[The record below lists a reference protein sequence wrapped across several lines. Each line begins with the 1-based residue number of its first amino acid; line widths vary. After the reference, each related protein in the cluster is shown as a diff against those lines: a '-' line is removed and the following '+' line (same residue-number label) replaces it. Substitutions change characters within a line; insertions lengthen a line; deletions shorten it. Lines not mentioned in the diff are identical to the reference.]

1 MNPIDQIKLC
11 IESDKNFVLQ
21 GGAGSGKTE
30 ALKQVLDFISETYPD
45 KNIVCI
51 THTNLAADEIASR
64 VECNYTISTIH
75 SFLNNLIKD
84 FKLNIHQVISQLFKL
99 DTVKRLTQKDFSD
112 EKLLKIAEHD
122 NYKKT
127 YIKYA
132 KLLFKVSGA
141 SIKKV
146 VGKTDYEKQQDI
158 YNIELNSQ
166 IEDINVLITTKISE
180 QDYRKITYNETPFDS
195 LKDLSYGHDGLLKV
209 TSLLFS
215 KYPLLPRV
223 VQDKFDCIFI
233 DEFQDTHPDII
244 DIFLNKLDES
254 KNTTIG
260 LFGDSMQG
268 IYEDG
273 IGDVDLYISN
283 KSLLKIPKLD
293 NFRCSEQ
300 VIDYLNYNRVPIDNL
315 KQDIALKS
323 LNGVP
328 ELLLE
333 RQGSVKV
340 YYSIYP
346 SKRPNTFSNNEDKDE
361 YQNTLMTLIENAE
374 VGNPSFKKLML
385 TNKSIAKKIGFSTL
399 FQVFNDRHTE
409 VNNQIEL
416 CLEKL
421 NISNLAELCL
431 AFKNENYNFVITE
444 LKKSGFIINSIND
457 KSKVRDLFET
467 LSGNNISLNDALDI
481 GMKNNLIKKSETY
494 NYYIK
499 NKDKFLLE
507 CSTDVELNS
516 FKAKYFNDC
525 HTFAKLLKK
534 YPGFFDEDIEYTGKE
549 EIFLKFERLL
559 KKERFYEQLF
569 SGGIN
574 FIEIIKFY
582 EYMGEKTDYI
592 TMHKTKGSGIDN
604 VLVTLDDCFWSKY
617 QFKTLFEAACEKQ
630 DMKLKMQKL
639 FYVACS
645 RAKKKLICVRLLTQD
660 EEADF
665 KASFPKFI
673 KITKV

>member
-1 MNPIDQIKLC
+1 MNPIDRIKLC
-11 IESDKNFVLQ
+11 LESNENFVLQ

-30 ALKQVLDFISETYPD
+30 ALKQVLDFISENPN

-64 VECNYTISTIH
+64 VEGNYTISTIH

-84 FKLNIHQVISQLFKL
+84 FKLNIHQVISQLFTL
-99 DTVKRLTQKDFSD
+99 DTVERLSQKDFKD
-112 EKLLKIAEHD
+112 EKSLKITEHEI
-122 NYKKT
+122 YKKT

-158 YNIELNSQ
+158 YNVALNSK
-166 IEDINVLITTKISE
+166 IDAINILITAKISE
-180 QDYRKITYNETPFDS
+180 QDYRKITYNETQFNS

-215 KYPLLPRV
+215 KYPLLPRI
-223 VQDKFDCIFI
+223 VQNKFDCIFI

-244 DIFLNKLDES
+244 NIFLNKLDES

-273 IGDVDLYISN
+273 VGDVEFYIAN
-283 KSLLKIPKLD
+283 KSLLKISKLD

-300 VIDYLNYNRVPIDNL
+300 VIDFLNYNRVPIDNL

-323 LNGVP
+323 SNGVL
-328 ELLLE
+328 ELLSE

-346 SKRPNTFSNNEDKDE
+346 SKRPHTFSNSEDKDE
-361 YQNTLMTLIENAE
+361 YQNKLMNLIETVE
-374 VGNPSFKKLML
+374 VSNPSFKKLML
-385 TNKSIAKKIGFSTL
+385 TNKSIANKIGFSTL

-409 VNNQIEL
+409 VNNEIEL

-421 NISNLAELCL
+421 NLSNLAELCI
-431 AFKNENYNFVITE
+431 AYKNENYNFVITE
-444 LKKSGFIINSIND
+444 LKKSGFIINSIDD
-457 KSKVRDLFET
+457 KSKVIDLLEALLT
-467 LSGNNISLNDALDI
+467 NTISFNEALDI

-494 NYYIK
+494 NYYMQ
-499 NKDKFLLE
+499 NKDDFLLE
-507 CSTDVELNS
+507 CSVDIELIS
-516 FKAKYFNDC
+516 FKVKYFNDC
-525 HTFAKLLKK
+525 HTFPKLLKK
-534 YPGFFDEDIEYTGKE
+534 HPEFFDEDIEYTGKE
-549 EIFLKFERLL
+549 EVFLKLERLL

-569 SGGIN
+569 SESIN
-574 FIEIIKFY
+574 FFEIIKFY

-617 QFKTLFEAACEKQ
+617 QFKTLFETHCEKPH
-630 DMKLKMQKL
+630 MKLKMQKL

-645 RAKKKLICVRLLTQD
+645 RAKQKLICVRLLTED
-660 EEADF
+660 EEVDF
-665 KASFPKFI
+665 IASFPKTI
-673 KITKV
+673 EITKI